1 MYQGLLRS
9 IPLFSALPDEEL
21 RLLSQGLTPVEH
33 PAGVFIFREGEANDR
48 FSIIAG
54 GEIEI
59 TRMVDDNTER
69 VLQTLRPGDF
79 FGEVSLLFADSVRSA
94 SGRTRTPVQL
104 LEIQRQA
111 FGALLGRYP
120 ALAVGILRSVVE
132 RLRITE
138 NAVIADLRASN
149 QELAQAYRD
158 LQAAQ
163 ARLIEQERF
172 EYELRTA
179 RQIQERMLPKGLPA
193 IGGWSLSTCWHP
205 ARTVGGDFY
214 DCFPTG
220 DGRVAFVIGD
230 VTGKGVPAALVMAT
244 TCSLVRF
251 VAEQMHMPG
260 PMLARINNRLAVDIP
275 NKMFVTCLIAVLEPA
290 TGHLRF
296 ANAGHNLPL
305 VRGRAGVRSLRARGM
320 PLGLLPEMV
329 YEEQETV
336 IEPGELLMLYSDG
349 IVEARNA
356 QRELFGDKRLSAH
369 LAAWAPGR
377 ELTATLCEAVTQFT
391 GPGREQEDDISMF
404 VIERHA
410 AGG

>member
-1 MYQGLLRS
+1 MQRSQFSTLLR
-9 IPLFSALPDEEL
+9 
-21 RLLSQGLTPVEH
+21 
-33 PAGVFIFREGEANDR
+33 
-48 FSIIAG
+48 
-54 GEIEI
+54 
-59 TRMVDDNTER
+59 
-69 VLQTLRPGDF
+69 
-79 FGEVSLLFADSVRSA
+79 
-94 SGRTRTPVQL
+94 
-104 LEIQRQA
+104 RQ
-111 FGALLGRYP
+111 P
-120 ALAVGILRSVVE
+120 ALAVEILRTVVE

-149 QELAQAYRD
+149 RELVIAYRD

-163 ARLIEQERF
+163 ARLIAQERL

-179 RQIQERMLPKGLPA
+179 RQIQERMLPKALPA

-251 VAEQMHMPG
+251 VAEQLHMPG
-260 PMLARINNRLAVDIP
+260 PMLARINDRLSADIP
-275 NKMFVTCLIAVLEPA
+275 DKMFVTCLIAVLEPA

-305 VRGRAGVRSLRARGM
+305 VRGRGEVRSLRARGM

-349 IVEARNA
+349 IVEARDPH
-356 QRELFGDKRLSAH
+356 RELFGDKRLAAH
-369 LAAWAPGR
+369 LAASTPER
-377 ELTATLCEAVTQFT
+377 DLTDTLCEAVSQFT
-391 GPGREQEDDISMF
+391 GPGSEQEDDITMF
-404 VIERHA
+404 VIERRVQTE
-410 AGG
+410 